1 MKSIE
6 IISIT
11 LLVIIGF
18 IASNFFVD
26 YLMLK
31 GALVRFVVRI
41 GFQAQIIV
49 LVYLF
54 FDSRDNARRLRAN
67 EYRFARDDV
76 QELKNT
82 HSEEKVKNNN
92 GR

>member
-18 IASNFFVD
+18 IASNFFVGQD
-26 YLMLK
+26 MLK

-41 GFQAQIIV
+41 GLQAQIIV

-54 FDSRDNARRLRAN
+54 FDSRDNARRLRGN
-67 EYRFARDDV
+67 GVR
-76 QELKNT
+76 ELKNA
-82 HSEEKVKNNN
+82 HSEGNMKKNN